1 MKISAFKMILAVTP
15 LIISSCTSFRDAR
28 FDESMK
34 DLRSQVSEGDNIYA
48 AKKKIEGRYD
58 YLSDIHDPTGLGDY
72 LLMDVSFGLLP
83 TDLETFAYAAD
94 VRLPFNKN
102 KGLGAVIKSDASGT
116 IQEIK

>member
-48 AKKKIEGRYD
+48 AKKEND
-58 YLSDIHDPTGLGDY
+58 S
-72 LLMDVSFGLLP
+72 
-83 TDLETFAYAAD
+83 
-94 VRLPFNKN
+94 
-102 KGLGAVIKSDASGT
+102 
-116 IQEIK
+116 